1 MDPNAPGSDDPQP
14 RTNWTDRLH
23 LCFIRDRIPGLVQS
37 DKTLLV
43 IRWADLFPL
52 ADGTDGEE
60 SDRKWQDL
68 LFPFSL
74 LSGNI
79 GGADAPAGGRYRRVQ

>member
-1 MDPNAPGSDDPQP
+1 MFHPGQNS
-14 RTNWTDRLH
+14 W
-23 LCFIRDRIPGLVQS
+23 ISAVG
-37 DKTLLV
+37 LLV